1 MRHTAIPALVLTL
14 VAACEPL
21 PPRPELSPVIA
32 PIGSGVGLPA
42 PQPIGTGPVGAPGTF
57 APEPAGRPIIEE
69 TLTDVPGDLISRPTE
84 APLDPSIAAAV
95 DAAGTPPETSG
106 PANTAPLGQP
116 AADPFAPLPQG
127 GTDPVDPFAPGP
139 TVTPLPDAPLGTV
152 PGGPL
157 PDPQYRQAP
166 APRVPGWDD
175 AAAASPVTPVAADAH
190 GISREQDF
198 QAVQDRSIALDA
210 ERLAALRAAR
220 REVAP
225 EPVPTRPAELGPDLV
240 GYALRAGNAV
250 GQPVH
255 RRGGLRAI
263 VRRGDAC
270 ARFRSDDRAQEA
282 FLAAG
287 GPARDRHGLD
297 PDGDGFACG
306 WDPAP
311 FRSVLD

>member
-1 MRHTAIPALVLTL
+1 MRHTALLTL
-14 VAACEPL
+14 MAFGLAACEPL

-32 PIGSGVGLPA
+32 PIGTGVGLPQA
-42 PQPIGTGPVGAPGTF
+42 RPITTTVAPGTF
-57 APEPAGRPIIEE
+57 APEPPGRPIIEE
-69 TLTDVPGDLISRPTE
+69 TLTDVPGDLISRPAE
-84 APLDPSIAAAV
+84 APLDPSISAAV

-106 PANTAPLGQP
+106 PANTLPLGQP
-116 AADPFAPLPQG
+116 AADPFAPLPPG
-127 GTDPVDPFAPGP
+127 DATPVDPFAPGP
-139 TVTPLPDAPLGTV
+139 TVTPLPDEPFGTV

-157 PDPQYRQAP
+157 PDPQNRP
-166 APRVPGWDD
+166 GPRAPGWHD
-175 AAAASPVTPVAADAH
+175 AAAPSAPPVVPAAAEAA

-198 QAVQDRSIALDA
+198 AAVQDRSIEMDA

-220 REVAP
+220 LEVAP
-225 EPVPTRPAELGPDLV
+225 EPVPLRPADAAPNIV
-240 GYALRAGNAV
+240 GYALATRHAV

-255 RRGGLRAI
+255 RRGGLRAL
-263 VRRGDAC
+263 VRVGDGC
-270 ARFRSDDRAQEA
+270 ARFASQDRAQEA

-311 FRSVLD
+311 FRAALN